1 VKITVIT
8 AALNARDALQRSRA
22 SVLAQRQVQV
32 QHVIVDGGSTDG
44 TRELLSEWQSDDQCV
59 CVSEVDS
66 GVYAAFNKGL
76 KLAVGDCIGFLNAG
90 DIYQD
95 DYVLSDVVGAL
106 RDPNVDLVYGNVD
119 ITTRDRIEQTVR
131 RYRSDGFSREKLLF
145 GFMPPHPSLYAR
157 ANLYREVGPFSEAFR
172 IAGDF
177 EWAIRAFLKC
187 RVNSRYLERTFVRMP
202 AGGLSNNGLSS
213 AFRNTIEMR
222 AALRK
227 HQIPA
232 SWYRLIMRLPLKWL
246 RA

>member
-177 EWAIRAFLKC
+177 EWATRAFLL
-187 RVNSRYLERTFVRMP
+187 RGVRSAYVDRIFVRMP
-202 AGGLSNNGLSS
+202 SGGLSNNGLNSIWQ
-213 AFRNTIEMR
+213 NTIEMHR
-222 AALRK
+222 VLRM
-227 HQIPA
+227 HNFPV
-232 SWYRLIMRLPLKWL
+232 SWFSLLTRLPRKWF
-246 RA
+246 AA